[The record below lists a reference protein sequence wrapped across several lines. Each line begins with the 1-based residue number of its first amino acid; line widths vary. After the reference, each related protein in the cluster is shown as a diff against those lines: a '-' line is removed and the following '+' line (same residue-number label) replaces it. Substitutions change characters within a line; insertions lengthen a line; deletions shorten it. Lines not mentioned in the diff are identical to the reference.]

1 MGGHRE
7 LERMVGRIWRSENG
21 DERKL
26 GSGKEGWDDDVEKWK
41 GMMGGYREM
50 ERKDGRIKRSVM
62 EGWKDIE
69 KWKGRV
75 GGYREM
81 ERKDGKIKK

>member
-50 ERKDGRIKRSVM
+50 ERTCQETDFP
-62 EGWKDIE
+62 E
-69 KWKGRV
+69 
-75 GGYREM
+75 Y
-81 ERKDGKIKK
+81 

>member
-26 GSGKEGWDDDVEKWK
+26 GSGKEGWDNDVEKWK